1 MYGVLRPMDAIQP
14 YRLEMQTRLPIGE
27 CRDLYA
33 YWGDRLAHFLL
44 QEEGEKPCIINLASK
59 EYSKAVYPYLCEES
73 TYTVTFLIEKAGRLK
88 TESTQVK
95 MARGAMVN
103 WIITQR
109 ISTAEELIAFHADG
123 YAYHKELSKAQEL
136 VFMKRK

>member
-1 MYGVLRPMDAIQP
+1 M
-14 YRLEMQTRLPIGE
+14 
-27 CRDLYA
+27 
-33 YWGDRLAHFLL
+33 
-44 QEEGEKPCIINLASK
+44 
-59 EYSKAVYPYLCEES
+59 
-73 TYTVTFLIEKAGRLK
+73 
-88 TESTQVK
+88 K